1 MDTKYDMEK
10 HNISIH
16 SWKKPECTICHNRKD
31 GLKVHTET
39 VRKELKHFYCYSS
52 NSKFDKKNHEGKKP
66 VNMKKKSFANWMVGN
81 AGQEQT
87 WKNT

>member
-39 VRKELKHFYCYSS
+39 VHKELKHSTVTLPIL
-52 NSKFDKKNHEGKKP
+52 NLTKKFMKGKKP
-66 VNMKKKSFANWMVGN
+66 VNMKKKSFAN
-81 AGQEQT
+81 
-87 WKNT
+87 